1 MDQDIQCLWFCRA
14 LLIIARFPCSNLDN
28 SQWSDLEATWC
39 SHIEDQYS
47 MFTPRRH
54 SMFIPR
60 RYCMFIPRRSIL
72 KCSDVDDTPYS
83 HSENAQVFRCGW
95 YSCSKLHDTVF
106 QPRKHVHIYTYT
118 TCRRHS
124 CVQKWMIYRKHS
136 VFIPRCSDLD
146 TPCSD
151 LVNTIFTSRWC
162 CRSEF
167 RVTVAC

>member
-83 HSENAQVFRCGW
+83 HSENAEVFRCGW
-95 YSCSKLHDTVF
+95 YSCSKLHDTPCFNLEDTSISIPTQPVEDTLVF
-106 QPRKHVHIYTYT
+106 RSGWYTEN
-118 TCRRHS
+118 
-124 CVQKWMIYRKHS
+124 
-136 VFIPRCSDLD
+136 
-146 TPCSD
+146 TPCSYLD
-151 LVNTIFTSRWC
+151 VQT
-162 CRSEF
+162 
-167 RVTVAC
+167 